1 MKNFTSQFETLDH
14 QLNDFYKFHRM
25 DEHELLKF
33 LSKHVPVSQKEIDS
47 IHKKAQK
54 HINSMRKLK
63 AKPMGIETLLLQY
76 KLNTEQGIALMC
88 LAEAMLRVPDR
99 GTINELIEDKLGDGD
114 WANAPM
120 MQ

>member
-1 MKNFTSQFETLDH
+1 MKNFTSQFDTLDH

-33 LSKHVPVSQKEIDS
+33 LSKHVPVSQKEIDI

-88 LAEAMLRVPDR
+88 LAEAMLRVPMYALSNYNL
-99 GTINELIEDKLGDGD
+99 TSC
-114 WANAPM
+114 
-120 MQ
+120 